1 MPRTARTRRAVARLA
16 PAALAVAAALP
27 AAARVG
33 AAQAPTR
40 PVAVVSAAAAVP
52 NAAPA
57 AAPAA
62 APTVAVPEG
71 TEFYVITTEALSSK
85 NASEGQRVA
94 MKVDEN
100 VLVNGVLVIAKGTPV
115 RAEVNEAKS
124 SGMFGKAGK
133 LTLRIESTTAVD
145 GQKVPLTGSPKAA
158 GKSRAGTMVAVT
170 LLVSPAGVFLK
181 GKNATYPAG
190 TRMTVYTD
198 ESVRVTPAAAGGQ

>member
-52 NAAPA
+52 NAAPT
-57 AAPAA
+57 A

>member
-1 MPRTARTRRAVARLA
+1 MLRTVRTRRAVARLA
-16 PAALAVAAALP
+16 PAALLVAAALP

-33 AAQAPTR
+33 AAQAPT
-40 PVAVVSAAAAVP
+40 PSVAVVSAAAAVP